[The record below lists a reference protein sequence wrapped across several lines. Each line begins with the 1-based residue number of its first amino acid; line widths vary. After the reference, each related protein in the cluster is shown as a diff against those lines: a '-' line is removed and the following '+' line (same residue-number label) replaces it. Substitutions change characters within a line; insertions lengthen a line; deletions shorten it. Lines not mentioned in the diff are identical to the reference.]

1 MSASLLES
9 FLFPA
14 VSFDPNRLKSK
25 LQGKTILIT
34 GATYGIGEALAL
46 RLAEFQVKLLLVART
61 AEKLAALKNQIE
73 AKGAKAEVFVCDLYR
88 EEEVSK
94 LCLALNNQNIAAFV
108 SNAGKS
114 IKRSIWDSL
123 DRQHDFTRTIAINYL
138 SPVQICLTILPQLA
152 QNQGQIINVSA
163 LNVQLPPAPHWA
175 AYQASKTAFEEWLLS
190 VAPELAGQGIV
201 CTNVYLPLVRTR
213 MIAPTEQYK
222 NAPAM
227 QPEAAARILAGC
239 LYKRQKS
246 YAPWWLWGLKSVAFL
261 FRPLWNW
268 SLSKMFTAP
277 KSR

>member
-1 MSASLLES
+1 MSASLLE
-9 FLFPA
+9 FLLFPP
-14 VSFDPNRLKSK
+14 VSFDPERLRRS
-25 LQGKTILIT
+25 LQGKTVLIT

-46 RLAEFQVKLLLVART
+46 CLADFPVRLLLVART
-61 AEKLAALKNQIE
+61 VEKLAALKKQIE
-73 AKGAKAEVFVCDLYR
+73 AKGASAEVFVCDLYQ
-88 EEEVSK
+88 EEAVSK
-94 LCLALNNQNIAAFV
+94 LCLELKKQNIAVFV

-175 AYQASKTAFEEWLLS
+175 AYQASKTAFEQWLLS
-190 VAPELAGQGIV
+190 VAPELSGNGIV

-222 NAPAM
+222 NAAAM
-227 QPEAAARILAGC
+227 QPQAAARILAAS

-246 YAPWWLWGLKSVAFL
+246 YAPWWLWGLKGVAFL
-261 FRPLWNW
+261 LRPLWNW
-268 SLSKMFTAP
+268 SLRKMFTDR
-277 KSR
+277 KTC